1 MAVYG
6 SVGEATESLGESMDS
21 KGMSSQVL
29 GDLGEFTVV

>member
-6 SVGEATESLGESMDS
+6 SVGEATESVGESTDS

>member
-6 SVGEATESLGESMDS
+6 SVGEATESLGESTDS